1 MDQPDLTESLR
12 RLYTRRVSERPAP
25 SACVSPEQILAVIQ
39 REGSEAERMGTL
51 EHVMSCAACHRE
63 YQWLTAVDQAGT
75 EANATERRTAWWR
88 GRPLALAA
96 SLLAVVA
103 AGLLVQGRIRTSTEP
118 VRGLSGHIVLISP
131 EITPAPGDLTFVWR
145 RAAGASGY
153 VLEVQR
159 LDGAIAYSD
168 TTRDTLLTLGA
179 VDQVLPG
186 EEYRWWVREL
196 TDGAE
201 PRSSEFRR
209 LHFFHK

>member
-1 MDQPDLTESLR
+1 
-12 RLYTRRVSERPAP
+12 
-25 SACVSPEQILAVIQ
+25 
-39 REGSEAERMGTL
+39 
-51 EHVMSCAACHRE
+51 
-63 YQWLTAVDQAGT
+63 
-75 EANATERRTAWWR
+75 
-88 GRPLALAA
+88 
-96 SLLAVVA
+96 
-103 AGLLVQGRIRTSTEP
+103 
-118 VRGLSGHIVLISP
+118 
-131 EITPAPGDLTFVWR
+131 
-145 RAAGASGY
+145 
-153 VLEVQR
+153 VQR